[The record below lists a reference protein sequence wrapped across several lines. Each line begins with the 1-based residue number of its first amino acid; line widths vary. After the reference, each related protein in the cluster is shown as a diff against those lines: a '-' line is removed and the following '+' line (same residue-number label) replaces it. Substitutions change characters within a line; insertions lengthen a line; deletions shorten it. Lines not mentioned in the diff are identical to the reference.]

1 MGKLFALGVG
11 LIYLILATQFRSYWQ
26 PLIILLT
33 VPLAFTGVVLGL
45 LVSGNPLSLYTLY
58 GVIAL
63 TGIAV
68 NSAIVLIDAANE
80 RRGAGMSVQHA
91 AIYAAR
97 RRVVPILITSTT
109 TIGGLLSLAIG
120 LGGKSLM
127 WGPVA
132 ASIVWGLG
140 FSTVLTLFAVPLL
153 YWMFMRRFS
162 GVVTMRNFLPPS
174 ASMVLLLA
182 ACSEAPP
189 PPAPRARLVRTL
201 KVGAGDTAI
210 EWRRSGATAARYA
223 PAVETT
229 LGFRI
234 AGKIVE
240 RRVDVGQAVKAGQ
253 VLARLDPADSALQL
267 AQAEAQHALAAA
279 DLARYRD
286 LRTKNFVSAS
296 ALDARET
303 AFKAA
308 AAQAQLAKN
317 QAGYATLA
325 AERNGVV
332 SQVLAEA
339 GQVVGAG
346 QAVFRLAPD
355 GEREVAI
362 SIPESEIGA
371 FKPGQAA
378 TVRFWATAGA
388 ADRPVAGRLR
398 EVSPMADPVTRTFA
412 ARISLQD
419 ADPLLPLGMTATVRF
434 PNGTGGAS
442 ALFVPLTAIFQQGN
456 QPAVWIVGA
465 DNTVK
470 LQPVSVRPTPMPA
483 PW

>member
-1 MGKLFALGVG
+1 
-11 LIYLILATQFRSYWQ
+11 
-26 PLIILLT
+26 
-33 VPLAFTGVVLGL
+33 
-45 LVSGNPLSLYTLY
+45 
-58 GVIAL
+58 
-63 TGIAV
+63 
-68 NSAIVLIDAANE
+68 
-80 RRGAGMSVQHA
+80 
-91 AIYAAR
+91 
-97 RRVVPILITSTT
+97 
-109 TIGGLLSLAIG
+109 
-120 LGGKSLM
+120 
-127 WGPVA
+127 
-132 ASIVWGLG
+132 
-140 FSTVLTLFAVPLL
+140 
-153 YWMFMRRFS
+153 
-162 GVVTMRNFLPPS
+162 MRNSFAI

-189 PPAPRARLVRTL
+189 PPAAPRLVRTL
-201 KVGAGDTAI
+201 VVGAGAAASEGGI
-210 EWRRSGATAARYA
+210 RGYSGEVRARS
-223 PAVETT
+223 EST

-240 RRVDVGQAVKAGQ
+240 RRVDIGQAVKAGQ

-362 SIPESEIGA
+362 SIPESEIGV

-470 LQPVSVRPTPMPA
+470 LQPVSVSAYTDSGAAVTGGLVGGEQIVAAGVNLLAAGEKVRVA
-483 PW
+483 PQATGR